1 MQNTSSRAAPY
12 IIPILLS
19 TLLLAQPAIAGES
32 DSAVENKDVRVERIG
47 DSFTVDVRMYA
58 PVPPSLAWTVLTDFE
73 RMAEFVPNLSHSQ
86 ILERGENTLRVR
98 QKGTARYGPF
108 SSDFETT
115 REIRLAPKREIRA
128 YGVGGNIKRMESVMR
143 LEVEGEGT
151 RLEYH
156 AEVQPDFWLPPL
168 FGPSFV
174 RHETAEQFSAMI
186 REMLRRR

>member
-1 MQNTSSRAAPY
+1 MLKPPGTPASYLIAA
-12 IIPILLS
+12 LLS
-19 TLLLAQPAIAGES
+19 IFLLPHPTPAAELN
-32 DSAVENKDVRVERIG
+32 SAVENKDVRVERIG
-47 DSFTVDVRMYA
+47 DSFTVDLRMYA
-58 PVPPSLAWTVLTDFE
+58 PVPPSLAWSVLTDFE
-73 RMAEFVPNLSHSQ
+73 RMAEFVPNLSLSQ
-86 ILERGENTLRVR
+86 ILERGENTVRVR

-108 SSDFETT
+108 SSDFEST
-115 REIRLAPKREIRA
+115 REIRLIPKREIQA
-128 YGVGGNIKRMESVMR
+128 HGVGGNIKRMESLMR
-143 LEVEGEGT
+143 LEAEGEGT